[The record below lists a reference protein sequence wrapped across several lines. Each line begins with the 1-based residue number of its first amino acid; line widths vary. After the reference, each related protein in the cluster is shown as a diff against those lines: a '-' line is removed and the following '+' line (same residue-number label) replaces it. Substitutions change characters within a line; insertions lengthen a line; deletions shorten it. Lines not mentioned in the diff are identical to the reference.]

1 MTGGGANY
9 TNTTGLGYDTRCSG
23 DNQVQLG
30 DSNTTTYAFGA
41 VQDRS
46 DRRDKADIQP
56 NTAMGLAFVEKLRPV
71 TFRWDYRDSY
81 LDPVVTAAIED
92 SETTLANG
100 TYDTSLGTVTVTDGT
115 ATLECTTTW
124 ASEEEVPDS
133 VTVDGTEFPLH
144 PDTRLVAKPKD
155 GSRKRTRLHHGLIAQ
170 DVAQTLTDLGLDT
183 SHFGGLQHHSHNG
196 GEDVWSLGYTELIGP
211 LIKAVQELKAENDA
225 LKAHCDTLES
235 RLAALE
241 Q

>member
-1 MTGGGANY
+1 
-9 TNTTGLGYDTRCSG
+9 
-23 DNQVQLG
+23 VQLG

-46 DRRDKADIQP
+46 DRRDKADIEP
-56 NTAMGLAFVEKLRPV
+56 NTAMGLAFVDKLRPV

-81 LDPVVTAAIED
+81 LDPVVTAVL
-92 SETTLANG
+92 SEPDTTTLENG

-124 ASEEEVPDS
+124 ASEEDVPETL
-133 VTVDGTEFPLH
+133 VVDGTEIPLR
-144 PDTRLVAKPKD
+144 PETKLVATPKD

-183 SHFGGLQHHSHNG
+183 SYFGGLQHHSHNG
-196 GEDVWSLGYTELIGP
+196 GEDVWSLGYTEFIGP
-211 LIKAVQELKAENDA
+211 LIRAVQELKAENDSI
-225 LKAHCDTLES
+225 KQ